1 MEPRIAAFG
10 LPALV
15 FIATGRHTPL
25 ELIKR
30 SFLGAKFEPSAVI
43 SRLKKFRTEKIKPIQ
58 FYFNAVAV

>member
-1 MEPRIAAFG
+1 
-10 LPALV
+10 LV
-15 FIATGRHTPL
+15 FIATGTNTS
-25 ELIKR
+25 ELMKN